1 MYRMRK
7 DFNDY
12 SVYVFDLDGTLYDQP
27 RLRMIMAARLAAYYL
42 CRPHKIAELFILQHF
57 RKVKEGWTVSSS
69 EEDIIEQVAKDKN
82 TSAERVRAIVRKWIY
97 DNPLSALIK
106 TKDDEL
112 ISRIKNLRENG
123 RTVVILS
130 DYPTHDKLEALGVS
144 VDREYSPE
152 DKRIKKLKPS
162 PDGLKVIMSD
172 LGVKCEDVLMI
183 GDREEKDGE
192 AAKAAGVDHIILA
205 RKVSKRDHNGFKG

>member
-1 MYRMRK
+1 MRK
-7 DFNDY
+7 DINDY

-27 RLRMIMAARLAAYYL
+27 RLRMIMAARLAAYYI
-42 CRPHKIAELFILQHF
+42 CRPHKMGDLLILQHF
-57 RKVKEGWTVSSS
+57 RKVKEGWDKSSS

-82 TSAERVRAIVRKWIY
+82 ISADRVRAIVRKWIY
-97 DNPLSALIK
+97 DNPLSALAR

-112 ISRIKNLRENG
+112 ISRIGSLREAG

-130 DYPTHDKLEALGVS
+130 DYPTHDKLAALGVA

-152 DKRIKKLKPS
+152 DGRIKKLKPA
-162 PDGLKVIMSD
+162 PDGLKIIMSD
-172 LGVKCEDVLMI
+172 FGVLPEDVLMI

-205 RKVSKRDHNGFKG
+205 RKVSKREHNGIKG